1 MLQDS
6 VREPIGSYTLF
17 WVYLGINRMISRHDF
32 QSKAENYRVR
42 RRYKPNGREAA
53 LLLLRLIE
61 AKDSGADRPRT
72 RARLAEI
79 TLKRLWNRN
88 RLEEQFLAEVSEWLL
103 TAGWALLFAGSTYG
117 AVRTSVVENWSPIS
131 SKHIQGELDT
141 VAAGQFDFVKL
152 EHLLDGPREDDQIDE
167 DAK

>member
-1 MLQDS
+1 
-6 VREPIGSYTLF
+6 
-17 WVYLGINRMISRHDF
+17 MISRANL
-32 QSKAENYRVR
+32 QSKTENYRVT

-61 AKDSGADRPRT
+61 AKDIGADRPRT
-72 RARLAEI
+72 RAQLAEI

-117 AVRTSVVENWSPIS
+117 VVRTSTVENWSPIS
-131 SKHIQGELDT
+131 SKRIQPELDA
-141 VAAGQFDFVKL
+141 VAAGQFDFTEL
-152 EHLLDGPREDDQIDE
+152 ERLLDGPREDDQIVE

>member
-1 MLQDS
+1 
-6 VREPIGSYTLF
+6 
-17 WVYLGINRMISRHDF
+17 MISRESLH
-32 QSKAENYRVR
+32 SKTENYRVA

-53 LLLLRLIE
+53 LLVLRLIQ
-61 AKDSGADRPRT
+61 AKDISADRPQT

-117 AVRTSVVENWSPIS
+117 VVRTSVVENWSPIS
-131 SKHIQGELDT
+131 SKRIQPELDA
-141 VAAGQFDFVKL
+141 VAAGQFDFTNL
-152 EHLLDGPREDDQIDE
+152 ESLLDGPREDDRIDE

>member
-1 MLQDS
+1 MQK
-6 VREPIGSYTLF
+6 T
-17 WVYLGINRMISRHDF
+17 
-32 QSKAENYRVR
+32 ENYRVT
-42 RRYKPNGREAA
+42 RRYKPTGREAA

-61 AKDSGADRPRT
+61 AKDKDSDADRPRT

-131 SKHIQGELDT
+131 SKRIQGELDA
-141 VAAGQFDFVKL
+141 VAAGQFDFTKL
-152 EHLLDGPREDDQIDE
+152 ERLLDGPREDDRIDE

>member
-1 MLQDS
+1 M
-6 VREPIGSYTLF
+6 
-17 WVYLGINRMISRHDF
+17 
-32 QSKAENYRVR
+32 
-42 RRYKPNGREAA
+42 
-53 LLLLRLIE
+53 LRLIQ
-61 AKDSGADRPRT
+61 AKDISADRPQT

-117 AVRTSVVENWSPIS
+117 VVRTSVVENWSPIS
-131 SKHIQGELDT
+131 SKRIQPELDA
-141 VAAGQFDFVKL
+141 VAAGQFDFTNL
-152 EHLLDGPREDDQIDE
+152 ESLLDGPREDDRIDE